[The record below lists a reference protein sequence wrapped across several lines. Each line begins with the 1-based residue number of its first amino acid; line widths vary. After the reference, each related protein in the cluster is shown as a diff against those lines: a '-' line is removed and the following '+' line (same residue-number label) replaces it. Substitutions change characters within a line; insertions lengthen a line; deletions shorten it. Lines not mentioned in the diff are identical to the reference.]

1 MESRIEV
8 TVGFVPN
15 CPSELLTWPNLGLI
29 ASPDPLLNWMPY
41 FVNSKNDQMPKNS
54 CKHYIEKFFIEVYR
68 QSRQL
73 SWIFL
78 SIVLLIYKLQWGYRE
93 GVPLLTF
100 SSFMCFLFHNDCLIF
115 KVGLMMPWSRKGGKS
130 WNAYWCSF
138 HPILIYYV
146 IKQSWS
152 FSR

>member
-93 GVPLLTF
+93 GMPSLTF
-100 SSFMCFLFHNDCLIF
+100 SSFMCFLFIMIVL
-115 KVGLMMPWSRKGGKS
+115 
-130 WNAYWCSF
+130 
-138 HPILIYYV
+138 
-146 IKQSWS
+146 
-152 FSR
+152 FSRSVWWCRDRGKAASLGTLIDIHFIPSWYIVS